1 MRRWMPWLLTL
12 GALLELAGAVTPW
25 IPHRAAALRL
35 TALDLFVVV
44 RLLPPVRDGVV
55 RVAREVF
62 LLPLLAPALVLALAP
77 TFWTRPRGPFRYGG
91 PLVGAFLALTVLP
104 PYPPILTAWRDPLYR
119 GQLFLVLATCALAL
133 AALWARRLP
142 EQWRGGLASVL
153 ALVGWLPPLSGRSPR
168 AVPLLRA
175 LRDPGGHRPR
185 PHPGGAGCR
194 VRPGGRRSG
203 RAPQTLT
210 QQFPLLTP
218 LPPDV
223 IILISP
229 RARAKLPP
237 R

>member
-35 TALDLFVVV
+35 NALDLFVVV

-77 TFWTRPRGPFRYGG
+77 TFCTRPRGPFRYGG

-153 ALVGWLPPLSGRSPR
+153 ALVGWLPPFLAVLRVRSLFSALYGTPVGIGPGLILE
-168 AVPLLRA
+168 ALGAGFVLVAGAAAALLR
-175 LRDPGGHRPR
+175 R
-185 PHPGGAGCR
+185 
-194 VRPGGRRSG
+194 
-203 RAPQTLT
+203 
-210 QQFPLLTP
+210 
-218 LPPDV
+218 
-223 IILISP
+223 
-229 RARAKLPP
+229 
-237 R
+237 

>member
-153 ALVGWLPPLSGRSPR
+153 ALVGWLPPFLAVLRVRSLFSALYGTPVGIGPGLILEALGAGFVLVAGA
-168 AVPLLRA
+168 AVALLR
-175 LRDPGGHRPR
+175 R
-185 PHPGGAGCR
+185 
-194 VRPGGRRSG
+194 
-203 RAPQTLT
+203 
-210 QQFPLLTP
+210 
-218 LPPDV
+218 
-223 IILISP
+223 
-229 RARAKLPP
+229 
-237 R
+237 

>member
-142 EQWRGGLASVL
+142 EQWRGGLAAVL
-153 ALVGWLPPLSGRSPR
+153 ALVGWLPPFLAVLRVRSLFSALYGTPVGIGPGLILGALGAGFVLVAGA
-168 AVPLLRA
+168 AVALLR
-175 LRDPGGHRPR
+175 R
-185 PHPGGAGCR
+185 
-194 VRPGGRRSG
+194 
-203 RAPQTLT
+203 
-210 QQFPLLTP
+210 
-218 LPPDV
+218 
-223 IILISP
+223 
-229 RARAKLPP
+229 
-237 R
+237 

>member
-77 TFWTRPRGPFRYGG
+77 TFCTRPRGPFRYGG

-153 ALVGWLPPLSGRSPR
+153 ALVGWLPPFLAVLRVRSLFSALYGTPVGIGPGLILE
-168 AVPLLRA
+168 ALGAGFVLAAGAAAALLR
-175 LRDPGGHRPR
+175 R
-185 PHPGGAGCR
+185 
-194 VRPGGRRSG
+194 
-203 RAPQTLT
+203 
-210 QQFPLLTP
+210 
-218 LPPDV
+218 
-223 IILISP
+223 
-229 RARAKLPP
+229 
-237 R
+237 

>member
-142 EQWRGGLASVL
+142 GRWRGGLAAVL
-153 ALVGWLPPLSGRSPR
+153 ALAGWLPPFL
-168 AVPLLRA
+168 AVL
-175 LRDPGGHRPR
+175 
-185 PHPGGAGCR
+185 R
-194 VRPGGRRSG
+194 VRPLFSALYGTPVGIGPGLTLEALGAGFVLVAGAAAALLRR
-203 RAPQTLT
+203 
-210 QQFPLLTP
+210 
-218 LPPDV
+218 
-223 IILISP
+223 
-229 RARAKLPP
+229 
-237 R
+237 

>member
-77 TFWTRPRGPFRYGG
+77 AFCPRPRGFFHYGG
-91 PLVGAFLALTVLP
+91 PLVGAVLALTVLP

-119 GQLFLVLATCALAL
+119 GQLFLVLATCPLAL
-133 AALWARRLP
+133 AAFWARRLP
-142 EQWRGGLASVL
+142 ERWRGGLASVL
-153 ALVGWLPPLSGRSPR
+153 ALAGWLPPFL
-168 AVPLLRA
+168 AVL
-175 LRDPGGHRPR
+175 
-185 PHPGGAGCR
+185 R
-194 VRPGGRRSG
+194 VRPLFSALYGAPVGIGPGVLLGALGAGLVLSLGVLVAIPRR
-203 RAPQTLT
+203 
-210 QQFPLLTP
+210 
-218 LPPDV
+218 
-223 IILISP
+223 
-229 RARAKLPP
+229 
-237 R
+237 